1 MFLCAGMS
9 MPMQY
14 SILDA
19 RNARNVL
26 KTLEKK
32 IQMWIVKQKILR
44 CKSYCRGFPV
54 SLKYSW
60 RPQK

>member
-9 MPMQY
+9 IPMQY

-26 KTLEKK
+26 KTLKNNTPNVESATKNIK
-32 IQMWIVKQKILR
+32 M
-44 CKSYCRGFPV
+44 
-54 SLKYSW
+54 
-60 RPQK
+60 